1 MCDPG
6 GAVEQAFEDVGDAAE
21 SVVRGAN
28 DAIDS
33 GIRGVGEDI
42 EQAAPYIIA
51 AVALYFGIPPELVT
65 SSEIAAAGEVGAITA
80 ADVAVATPYLDAGV
94 VTGTALEAGVAGTA
108 GVGTAGS
115 IADAVAG
122 TSGMNASGSPFF
134 DQATIDLSG
143 PGTTSFV
150 SGGYGAPMAGTG
162 AATAAEQAAA
172 QQELLNSVAGA
183 TAAGVTPVT
192 ASGGVFDNFLNYIS
206 GVTPSSAASG
216 LNTVSNLLKTGS
228 TASNLLKAGSSLTG
242 AISGINSIMNPGMSP
257 TQAQNIA
264 DPFASS
270 RQQYINQ
277 LNAVMA
283 NPSLTM
289 SQPGYQF
296 QYQQGLQGLN
306 RKLAKSGMSTDTPGQ
321 PGVPASGAAG
331 IAQQVYG
338 QQYALGSYNDYIK
351 QLSGLAGTGQLPG
364 VGGQAALTAQAA
376 AQKQAQTGWE
386 AAAKGVGALSTAAD
400 TLGKS
405 MGGGAPPKV
414 SPGEN
419 APWYT
424 PTYDG
429 APPPIDSTSSVFP
442 QGYETDLSS
451 MWDIW

>member
-6 GAVEQAFEDVGDAAE
+6 GAVQQAFEDVGDTAE

-33 GIRGVGEDI
+33 GIRGVGGSI
-42 EQAAPYIIA
+42 EQAAPYVIA
-51 AVALYFGIPPELVT
+51 ATAAYFGIPPEMVT
-65 SSEIAAAGEVGAITA
+65 ASELESAYAAGTITAEQYATANAAIGMAGETASGVYASASEIAAAQAGA
-80 ADVAVATPYLDAGV
+80 
-94 VTGTALEAGVAGTA
+94 AGT
-108 GVGTAGS
+108 
-115 IADAVAG
+115 VAG
-122 TSGMNASGSPFF
+122 TSGMGASGSPFF

-150 SGGYGAPMAGTG
+150 PGGAGAPMAGAG

-172 QQELLNSVAGA
+172 QQELLDSVAGA

-192 ASGGVFDNFLNYIS
+192 ASGGVFDNFLNYVS
-206 GVTPSSAASG
+206 GITPSSAASG

-228 TASNLLKAGSSLTG
+228 ALTG
-242 AISGINSIMNPGMSP
+242 IGSGINSIMNPGMSP
-257 TQAQNIA
+257 TQAQNTA

-331 IAQQVYG
+331 IAQQAYG
-338 QQYALGSYNDYIK
+338 QQYALGSYNDYVK
-351 QLSGLAGTGQLPG
+351 QLSGLAGAGQLPG
-364 VGGQAALTAQAA
+364 VGGQAALTAQTA
-376 AQKQAQTGWE
+376 AQKQAQTGWD
-386 AAAKGVGALSTAAD
+386 AVGQGVGALSTAAD
-400 TLGKS
+400 KLGKY
-405 MGGGAPPKV
+405 MGGGAPPQQ
-414 SPGEN
+414 P
-419 APWYT
+419 
-424 PTYDG
+424 G
-429 APPPIDSTSSVFP
+429 APVVNGVPSWNTPQLVPETIAPSGWSSGYDVPSQDTSSWMSGF
-442 QGYETDLSS
+442 DLFN
-451 MWDIW
+451 

>member
-6 GAVEQAFEDVGDAAE
+6 GAVQQAFEDVGDAAE

-33 GIRGVGEDI
+33 GIRGVGGSI
-42 EQAAPYIIA
+42 EEAAPYIIA
-51 AVALYFGIPPELVT
+51 AVAMYYGIPVGEVGAAEVAGAAEAGAIT
-65 SSEIAAAGEVGAITA
+65 AEQVATANAAIGMAGETASGVYASASEIAAAQAGA
-80 ADVAVATPYLDAGV
+80 
-94 VTGTALEAGVAGTA
+94 AGT
-108 GVGTAGS
+108 
-115 IADAVAG
+115 VAG
-122 TSGMNASGSPFF
+122 TSGIGASGSPFF

-150 SGGYGAPMAGTG
+150 PGGYGAPTAGT
-162 AATAAEQAAA
+162 AASTYLDEFGNR
-172 QQELLNSVAGA
+172 LD
-183 TAAGVTPVT
+183 AAGNILYGSSTDILTNPIDPGMFN
-192 ASGGVFDNFLNYIS
+192 SFLNYIS
-206 GVTPSSAASG
+206 GITPSSAASG

-228 TASNLLKAGSSLTG
+228 SLTG
-242 AISGINSIMNPGMSP
+242 AVSGINSIRNPGISP

-338 QQYALGSYNDYIK
+338 QQYALGSYNDYVK
-351 QLSGLAGTGQLPG
+351 QLSGLAGAGQLPG
-364 VGGQAALTAQAA
+364 VGGKAALDAQEN
-376 AQKQAQTGWE
+376 AQKQAQTGWN
-386 AAAKGVGALSTAAD
+386 AVGQGVGALSTAAD
-400 TLGKS
+400 KLGKY
-405 MGGGAPPKV
+405 MGGGAPPQQ
-414 SPGEN
+414 P
-419 APWYT
+419 
-424 PTYDG
+424 G
-429 APPPIDSTSSVFP
+429 APVVDGVPSWSTPQSVPETIAPSGWSS
-442 QGYETDLSS
+442 GYDVPSQDIFSWTS
-451 MWDIW
+451 WD